1 MIEAPPSAAF
11 PRPLPSRVDRLLL
24 LPNHAMRARRCPSA
38 IAALWAWQAVLGTA
52 LAWPFAA
59 IVRSAYGSHPRADAV
74 LWEPGG
80 LTLLDLVVRR
90 LPALGALLDHALA
103 IALFALVLGLLP
115 ASALLACIGFT
126 TPDRKP
132 PPFRDALA
140 LAIPAFVPSAV
151 LFVTAL
157 LFEASLA
164 AAALAAARLAEDGF
178 ERTLGDVGAGCIALG
193 LFAVGGAVAAV
204 AGVLQDA
211 ARAAVVRFSVGAR
224 DGFRTAFRALAT
236 APVALLWSWA
246 WRALASV
253 VPVVFGGLLAGRLGG
268 RGGGYLIVLLG
279 FHQLTILVRAALRA
293 SWFARAMRAVDAV
306 GLQ

>member
-1 MIEAPPSAAF
+1 
-11 PRPLPSRVDRLLL
+11 
-24 LPNHAMRARRCPSA
+24 
-38 IAALWAWQAVLGTA
+38 
-52 LAWPFAA
+52 
-59 IVRSAYGSHPRADAV
+59 V

-90 LPALGALLDHALA
+90 LPALGALLDHAFA
-103 IALFALVLGLLP
+103 VALFALVLGLLP
-115 ASALLACIGFT
+115 ASALFACIGFT

-132 PPFRDALA
+132 PTFRDALTI
-140 LAIPAFVPSAV
+140 AIPAFGPSAV

-157 LFEASLA
+157 VFEVTLA
-164 AAALAAARLAEDGF
+164 AAALAAARLADDGF
-178 ERTLGDVGAGCIALG
+178 ERTLGDMGAGCIALG
-193 LFAVGGAVAAV
+193 LFAVGGAIAAI
-204 AGVLQDA
+204 AGVLQDT

-224 DGFRTAFRALAT
+224 QGFRTALRALAI
-236 APVALLWSWA
+236 APIALLWSWA

-253 VPVVFGGLLAGRLGG
+253 VPVVFGVFLAGRLGG

-279 FHQLTILVRAALRA
+279 FHQLIILVRAALRA